1 MGKAS
6 VGLGSQK
13 PVWLKHEQFMK
24 TAKFKANESLG
35 KEARSQ
41 VAAKANTRQFYP
53 CEFPDPVERWIGPVG
68 GIMSRLRSITT
79 RNSVSQWCRK
89 SPQEAVLQRS
99 KEHGTRA
106 VAREAASTKHA
117 KEPEPPELTTAQAR
131 NARRARRRA
140 AKRVQDDDEFEQVQ
154 EAEFDH
160 AFEAQSIRQQP
171 CSAIIEDV
179 QVGELLPN
187 QVEDP
192 IPNQAVPESWEDLE
206 DVDDAQEDLPL
217 PETLLAM
224 CCGSYHD
231 EDCGL
236 HIDEGTFVR
245 TRPSQAK
252 GNMAFVEDL
261 EDPTCWGYL
270 PADLLEIAFPGYVWA
285 KVLHSPKLIQLPDQ
299 LEVRVGRFV
308 LLDMESEK
316 DGWIRAEEP
325 LSGLSGRI
333 KRDWLDLNAVQ

>member
-1 MGKAS
+1 MIRSASASTSASGSSEPQLWGKVDRPGGRHVAS
-6 VGLGSQK
+6 PQY
-13 PVWLKHEQFMK
+13 HD
-24 TAKFKANESLG
+24 A
-35 KEARSQ
+35 
-41 VAAKANTRQFYP
+41 
-53 CEFPDPVERWIGPVG
+53 
-68 GIMSRLRSITT
+68 
-79 RNSVSQWCRK
+79 CRK

-325 LSGLSGRI
+325 LSSLSGRI

>member
-1 MGKAS
+1 MTSCACS
-6 VGLGSQK
+6 
-13 PVWLKHEQFMK
+13 
-24 TAKFKANESLG
+24 
-35 KEARSQ
+35 
-41 VAAKANTRQFYP
+41 
-53 CEFPDPVERWIGPVG
+53 
-68 GIMSRLRSITT
+68 
-79 RNSVSQWCRK
+79 
-89 SPQEAVLQRS
+89 
-99 KEHGTRA
+99 
-106 VAREAASTKHA
+106 
-117 KEPEPPELTTAQAR
+117 ELTTAQAR

-140 AKRVQDDDEFEQVQ
+140 AKRAQDDDDFEQVQ

-160 AFEAQSIRQQP
+160 AFETQSIRQQP

-206 DVDDAQEDLPL
+206 DADEAEEDPHL
-217 PETLLAM
+217 PEMLLAM

-236 HIDEGTFVR
+236 HLDEGAFVR

-252 GNMAFVEDL
+252 GNMAFVEELD
-261 EDPTCWGYL
+261 DPTCWGYL
-270 PADLLEIAFPGYVWA
+270 PADLLETAFPDYVWA

-333 KRDWLDLNAVQ
+333 KRDWLDLNVVQ